1 MIQGMRHVL
10 KIKYICMAAVILL
23 LGMAFSGCGKNEN
36 VASEEQIS
44 TIETE
49 HSDVANADGDL
60 SSRDVAVN
68 LVDEQ
73 ENDDRND
80 DRDDNRNNDRNGNEN
95 DGENAISDGAN
106 PSDKTGQETTD
117 GEQQNMKIYVAIGD
131 SLTHGYGLADKKND
145 RFSAIVTENL
155 NKAGDFYVEYNYGVD
170 GLTTDGLLDM
180 LEQGGIG
187 MISEA
192 DLITIDIG
200 ANDVLDSMN
209 PIIYATIENGSVTKE
224 KYEQALSNYQ
234 NSLLSGYENTKAV
247 LEFIKEKNPDCQ
259 IVIATIYNPYR
270 YIDLDIIIEG
280 ENTALSDFTDSMMQ
294 ELNENIKA
302 LANEYDCRVADWY
315 TAFAMT
321 KLNVLNARYD
331 ETVVNL
337 DIHPNKEGYNLM
349 ATVVYEAIAQ

>member
-10 KIKYICMAAVILL
+10 KVKYICTAAVILL
-23 LGMAFSGCGKNEN
+23 LVMAFAGCGKNEN
-36 VASEEQIS
+36 MASEEQIT

-49 HSDVANADGDL
+49 HSDAANSDGDL
-60 SSRDVAVN
+60 SSRDIAVN

-73 ENDDRND
+73 
-80 DRDDNRNNDRNGNEN
+80 GNA
-95 DGENAISDGAN
+95 GENAVSDSTN
-106 PSDKTGQETTD
+106 PSDKTEQETTD

-145 RFSAIVTENL
+145 RFSTIVTENL

-180 LEQGGIG
+180 LEEGGIG

-234 NSLLSGYENTKAV
+234 SSLRSGYENTKAV

-294 ELNENIKA
+294 DLNENIKA
-302 LANEYDCRVADWY
+302 LANEYDCRIADWY

-331 ETVVNL
+331 ESVVNL

-349 ATVVYEAIAQ
+349 ATVVYEAIER

>member
-10 KIKYICMAAVILL
+10 KVKYICTAAVILL
-23 LGMAFSGCGKNEN
+23 LVMVFAGCGKNEN
-36 VASEEQIS
+36 MASEEQIT

-60 SSRDVAVN
+60 SSRDIAVN

-73 ENDDRND
+73 END
-80 DRDDNRNNDRNGNEN
+80 E
-95 DGENAISDGAN
+95 ENAVSDSVN
-106 PSDKTGQETTD
+106 PSDKTGQGTTD

-180 LEQGGIG
+180 LEEGGIG

-234 NSLLSGYENTKAV
+234 SSLLSGYENTKAI

-280 ENTALSDFTDSMMQ
+280 EKTALSDFTDSMMQ
-294 ELNENIKA
+294 DLNENIKA

-331 ETVVNL
+331 EAVVNL
-337 DIHPNKEGYNLM
+337 DIHPNKEGYHLM
-349 ATVVYEAIAQ
+349 ATVVYEAIEK